1 MMNERRACPPFVMYK
16 RYDKYQETHVINAY
30 ERCVFDYEDEDLE
43 EHVH

>member
-1 MMNERRACPPFVMYK
+1 MMNERRACPPFVMLCRKNDGLYIK
-16 RYDKYQETHVINAY
+16 NDNAY